1 MPEQFS
7 SSNLK
12 SWFRSVRLIFLAPA
26 LLVLITFSIAKLNW
40 TTNPISEVTFTTIT
54 GKKIPLKDLKGKPV
68 IVTFWAT
75 DCPECLKE
83 IPILIDLYKKYHTK
97 GLEIIAIAMHYD
109 PPNLVINLSEALKL
123 PYDVALDLTRETAT
137 AFGNI
142 ELTPSTFLIGPDS
155 FINVKKVGAF
165 DPVEIKT
172 RIEILLKG

>member
-40 TTNPISEVTFTTIT
+40 TTNPISEVTFSTIT
-54 GKKIPLKDLKGKPV
+54 GKKIPLKALKGKPV

-109 PPNLVINLSEALKL
+109 PPNHVINLSEALKL
-123 PYDVALDLTRETAT
+123 PYHLALDLTRETAT

-155 FINVKKVGAF
+155 LINVKRVGAF

>member
-12 SWFRSVRLIFLAPA
+12 SWLRSVRLIFLASA
-26 LLVLITFSIAKLNW
+26 LLVLIAFSIAKLNW

-54 GKKIPLKDLKGKPV
+54 GKKIPLKALKGKPV

-83 IPILIDLYKKYHTK
+83 GLPPEDNFCGTK
-97 GLEIIAIAMHYD
+97 GLEVIAIAMHYD

-155 FINVKKVGAF
+155 LINVKKVGAF

>member
-1 MPEQFS
+1 
-7 SSNLK
+7 
-12 SWFRSVRLIFLAPA
+12 
-26 LLVLITFSIAKLNW
+26 
-40 TTNPISEVTFTTIT
+40 
-54 GKKIPLKDLKGKPV
+54 
-68 IVTFWAT
+68 
-75 DCPECLKE
+75 
-83 IPILIDLYKKYHTK
+83 
-97 GLEIIAIAMHYD
+97 LEIIAIAMHYD

-155 FINVKKVGAF
+155 LINVKKVGAF